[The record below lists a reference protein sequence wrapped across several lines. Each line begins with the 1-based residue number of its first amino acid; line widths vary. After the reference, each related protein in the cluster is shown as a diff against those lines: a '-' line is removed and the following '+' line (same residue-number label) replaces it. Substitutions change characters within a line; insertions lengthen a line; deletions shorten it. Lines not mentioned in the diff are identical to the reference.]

1 MEIRWPRMAGE
12 ASLLLLPLAVCL
24 SVWRGPATGIGA
36 PGAEAACGRDG
47 RGAGSVRRCCGV
59 SGPASTAVSGGTDGR
74 SLRWA
79 LAIVVRERKSPGPGR
94 VPSSRQPAGRRGAGH
109 VAPGKSTV
117 TKQVCSVVAVKH
129 YRKFSGF

>member
-36 PGAEAACGRDG
+36 PGAEAACGRD
-47 RGAGSVRRCCGV
+47 GV

-109 VAPGKSTV
+109 VAPGKSRV
-117 TKQVCSVVAVKH
+117 TKQVCFVVAVKH

>member
-1 MEIRWPRMAGE
+1 MYVEIRWPRMAGE

-47 RGAGSVRRCCGV
+47 RGA
-59 SGPASTAVSGGTDGR
+59 AAVSGGTDGR

-117 TKQVCSVVAVKH
+117 TKQVCSVVAVKLPQV
-129 YRKFSGF
+129 

>member
-36 PGAEAACGRDG
+36 PGAEAACGRD
-47 RGAGSVRRCCGV
+47 RV
-59 SGPASTAVSGGTDGR
+59 SGLASTAVSGGTDGR

-79 LAIVVRERKSPGPGR
+79 LAIVVRERKSPGRGR

-117 TKQVCSVVAVKH
+117 TKQVCSVVAVKLPQV
-129 YRKFSGF
+129 

>member
-1 MEIRWPRMAGE
+1 MPRPRVAG
-12 ASLLLLPLAVCL
+12 
-24 SVWRGPATGIGA
+24 TGAALVLCGA
-36 PGAEAACGRDG
+36 AAESA
-47 RGAGSVRRCCGV
+47 VRRALRSV
-59 SGPASTAVSGGTDGR
+59 AADGR

-79 LAIVVRERKSPGPGR
+79 LAIVVRERKSPGRGR